1 MILVDSDIL
10 IQYSRGDIAAAEW
23 LDAASEK
30 GELVISVVNEIEL
43 IFGSRD
49 KLHLKQTRQLL
60 AAFEIIQI
68 DEAISMKASSLVETY
83 CLSHRLEMPDAMIAA
98 TALVNSFELAT
109 LNRKDFRYISD
120 LKLVDYP

>member
-30 GELVISVVNEIEL
+30 DELVISVVNEIEL
-43 IFGSRD
+43 IFGSRY

-60 AAFEIIQI
+60 ATFEIIQI
-68 DEAISMKASSLVETY
+68 DEAISTRASSLVEKY
-83 CLSHRLEMPDAMIAA
+83 CLSHRLEMPDAIIAA
-98 TALVNSFELAT
+98 TAFVNSFELAT

-120 LKLVDYP
+120 LRLVDYP

>member
-30 GELVISVVNEIEL
+30 DELVISVVNEIEL

-49 KLHLKQTRQLL
+49 KLHLKQT
-60 AAFEIIQI
+60 
-68 DEAISMKASSLVETY
+68 
-83 CLSHRLEMPDAMIAA
+83 H
-98 TALVNSFELAT
+98 
-109 LNRKDFRYISD
+109 
-120 LKLVDYP
+120 